1 MKIALIGK
9 GRVATHMSRALLKA
23 GHDVTMCGGKSRTCP
38 VPSDV
43 EVVIISVK
51 DDAISFVA
59 SEFADSS
66 SLVLHTSGSI
76 SIEAIPATRRGVIY
90 PMQTFSMDREVDF
103 RQVPLFLETSLPE
116 DMSVLSQLAST
127 ISDIHMPM
135 KGEQRKILHL
145 AAVFSCN
152 FVNHL
157 FEISHDVLAEH
168 SIPFRILF
176 PLIQETVSKI
186 QTLTPHEA
194 QTGPALR
201 WDETVMQ
208 GHIEK
213 LGDSKRRL
221 IYQMLSES
229 IRATHHKEETL
240 QYHSHS

>member
-1 MKIALIGK
+1 MKRALIGK
-9 GRVATHMSRALLKA
+9 VRVAIHMSQALLMA
-23 GHDVTMCGGKSRTCP
+23 GHEVTMCGGKTRICP
-38 VPSDV
+38 VPTDV
-43 EVVIISVK
+43 EVVIIAIK
-51 DDAISFVA
+51 DDAISVVA
-59 SEFADSS
+59 SEFAHSS

-76 SIEAIPATRRGVIY
+76 SIDAIPATRRGVLY

-103 RQVPLFLETSLPE
+103 RQVPLFLETSLSE
-116 DMSVLSQLAST
+116 DLPVLTQLAST
-127 ISDIHMPM
+127 ISDIYMPM
-135 KGEQRKILHL
+135 NGEQRKVLHL

-213 LGDSKRRL
+213 LGDSNRRL

-229 IRATHHKEETL
+229 IHATHHKEETL
-240 QYHSHS
+240 

>member
-9 GRVATHMSRALLKA
+9 GRVATHMSQALLMA
-23 GHDVTMCGGKSRTCP
+23 GHEVTMCGGKTRICP
-38 VPSDV
+38 VPTDV
-43 EVVIISVK
+43 EVVIIAIK
-51 DDAISFVA
+51 DDAVSVVA
-59 SEFADSS
+59 SEFAHSS

-76 SIEAIPATRRGVIY
+76 SIDAIPATRRGVLY

-103 RQVPLFLETSLPE
+103 RQVPLFLETSLSE
-116 DMSVLSQLAST
+116 DLSVLTQLAST
-127 ISDIHMPM
+127 ISDIYMPM
-135 KGEQRKILHL
+135 NGEQRKVLHL

-168 SIPFRILF
+168 AIPFQILF
-176 PLIQETVSKI
+176 PLIQETISKI

-208 GHIEK
+208 GHTEI
-213 LGDSKRRL
+213 LGDTRRRH

-240 QYHSHS
+240 

>member
-1 MKIALIGK
+1 MKRALIGK
-9 GRVATHMSRALLKA
+9 VRVAIHMSQALLLA
-23 GHDVTMCGGKSRTCP
+23 GLEVTMCGGKTRICP
-38 VPSDV
+38 VPTDV
-43 EVVIISVK
+43 EVVIIAIK
-51 DDAISFVA
+51 DDAISVVA
-59 SEFADSS
+59 SEFAHSS

-76 SIEAIPATRRGVIY
+76 SIDAIPATRRGVLY

-103 RQVPLFLETSLPE
+103 RQVPLFLETSLSE
-116 DMSVLSQLAST
+116 DLPVLTQLAST
-127 ISDIHMPM
+127 ISDIYMPM
-135 KGEQRKILHL
+135 NGEQRKVLHL

-213 LGDSKRRL
+213 LGDSNRRL

-229 IRATHHKEETL
+229 IHATHHKEETL
-240 QYHSHS
+240 